1 MKQTLPFIVIST
13 EVLYKL
19 KRDYQEPRKSTITQ
33 IYLGFCFFIF
43 YIRSLN

>member
-33 IYLGFCFFIF
+33 RDDGVCFFFF